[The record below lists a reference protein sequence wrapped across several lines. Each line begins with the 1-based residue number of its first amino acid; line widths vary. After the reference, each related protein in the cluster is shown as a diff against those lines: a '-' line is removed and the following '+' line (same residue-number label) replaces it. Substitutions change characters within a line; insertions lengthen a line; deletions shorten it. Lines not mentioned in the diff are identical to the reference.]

1 MELTKFDNFAICSD
15 TVEGIHGDFTVTV
28 LLDRDP
34 DITPDHYDC
43 YCDKTRQRWRD
54 DEWFFGMLRAKVSV
68 DVAGQTVVLD
78 DCAASLGGVW
88 RDRSMNGMRESAMS
102 ASPTPRWFGCQDA
115 WTRPAGCSASTLGR
129 LRQHACQ
136 PLRGILVAPQPQ
148 GKLLRSKSAAQ
159 R

>member
-15 TVEGIHGDFTVTV
+15 TVEGSHGDFTVTV

-78 DCAASLGGVW
+78 DCAASLGGVEVNIT
-88 RDRSMNGMRESAMS
+88 DTNSYLDVHAAELAMR
-102 ASPTPRWFGCQDA
+102 P
-115 WTRPAGCSASTLGR
+115 
-129 LRQHACQ
+129 
-136 PLRGILVAPQPQ
+136 
-148 GKLLRSKSAAQ
+148 
-159 R
+159 